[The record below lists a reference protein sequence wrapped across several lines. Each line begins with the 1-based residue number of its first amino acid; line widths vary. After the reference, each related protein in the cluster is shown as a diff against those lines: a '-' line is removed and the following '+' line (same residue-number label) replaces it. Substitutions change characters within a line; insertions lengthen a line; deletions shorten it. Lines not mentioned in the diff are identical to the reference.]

1 MLGIGNGWVFPKT
14 AKRWVGGRMPGQS
27 WSKSEMEELGLRP
40 GLTGYQTDSTSVP
53 CEAGGMLSDLQFSR
67 LS

>member
-1 MLGIGNGWVFPKT
+1 
-14 AKRWVGGRMPGQS
+14 MPGQS

-53 CEAGGMLSDLQFSR
+53 CEAGGMLSDCSLAGCPDYGCR
-67 LS
+67 